1 MGSYPK
7 RKAGFDWEMCKDV
20 ADIPENP
27 IQMSLSSKVCKF
39 FDFLSAV
46 KLDRRFCIIF
56 VDSHIIGRASHR
68 LLHQSSERWIYQN
81 KSRLFR

>member
-27 IQMSLSSKVCKF
+27 VQIFYYRQSIRGLF
-39 FDFLSAV
+39 V
-46 KLDRRFCIIF
+46 KKRRFKTF
-56 VDSHIIGRASHR
+56 
-68 LLHQSSERWIYQN
+68 QN
-81 KSRLFR
+81 ALFPNI

>member
-27 IQMSLSSKVCKF
+27 VQIFYYRESIRGLFVKQYSISKLLLQ
-39 FDFLSAV
+39 FLLQVQVLPTVAP
-46 KLDRRFCIIF
+46 L
-56 VDSHIIGRASHR
+56 
-68 LLHQSSERWIYQN
+68 
-81 KSRLFR
+81 